1 MDSDIYITAEAISYQ
16 NMSILSSKYR
26 KSAWMSR
33 TMLVVL
39 DCCVSVSLAAGLGF
53 PYWTNFFS
61 TLLDGFSELEIFVFL
76 FSLNELEEKITVS
89 AN

>member
-1 MDSDIYITAEAISYQ
+1 MDSDIYITAEASLYQ

-26 KSAWMSR
+26 KSGRMSR
-33 TMLVVL
+33 SMLVVL
-39 DCCVSVSLAAGLGF
+39 DCCVSVSLPDSCSLF
-53 PYWTNFFS
+53 WFS
-61 TLLDGFSELEIFVFL
+61 TLLDGFSELVIFVFL

>member
-1 MDSDIYITAEAISYQ
+1 MDSDIYITAEASLYQ

-26 KSAWMSR
+26 KSGRMSR
-33 TMLVVL
+33 SMLVVL
-39 DCCVSVSLAAGLGF
+39 GCCVSVSLPASCSLF
-53 PYWTNFFS
+53 WFS
-61 TLLDGFSELEIFVFL
+61 TLLDGFSELVIFVFL